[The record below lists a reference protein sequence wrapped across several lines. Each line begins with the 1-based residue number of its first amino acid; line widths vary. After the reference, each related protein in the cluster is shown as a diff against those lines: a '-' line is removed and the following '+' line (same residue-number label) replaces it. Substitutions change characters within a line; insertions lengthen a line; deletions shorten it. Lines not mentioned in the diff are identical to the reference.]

1 MAIAPLKS
9 RPRRTSLAVVCGPR
23 PEWIGAGGVT
33 LYFILF
39 LSWLGLLL
47 IACSLTQR
55 FSALPDCSLTFP
67 GGGQRND
74 RQRFARLPW
83 RLAFP
88 FARFL
93 LSSPLRFLAVFH
105 SVNMPNSSQYF
116 QNIFTIKLI
125 PVKYR
130 YGITTF
136 AIFRS
141 SWRGAAFRTCGRA
154 APCGSTRALPPD
166 PRLGRGDRFQTIRTP
181 SARSENKRCGKIISG
196 RRPTNSSASE

>member
-9 RPRRTSLAVVCGPR
+9 RPRRTSLAVVCGPK
-23 PEWIGAGGVT
+23 PEWIGAWGVT

-47 IACSLTQR
+47 IARSLT
-55 FSALPDCSLTFP
+55 
-67 GGGQRND
+67 
-74 RQRFARLPW
+74 QRFARLPG
-83 RLAFP
+83 RLP
-88 FARFL
+88 LTFARFL
-93 LSSPLRFLAVFH
+93 LFFLLRFLAVFH
-105 SVNMPNSSQYF
+105 SVTMPKSSRYV

-154 APCGSTRALPPD
+154 APRGSTRALPPD
-166 PRLGRGDRFQTIRTP
+166 PRFGRGDRFQTIRTP